1 MHKMKHL
8 TTKGIVPSDRARP
21 LILAFLLVS
30 GSCGLIYEIVWMKM
44 LTLVIGN
51 TVFSITT
58 VLASFMG
65 GLALGSFLAGRL
77 IDKIKDPLRTYGL
90 LEGAIGAYALLLPV
104 LLAGTE
110 PLFRF
115 VYQNLDPSFYTLSLL
130 RFLVCGLILLVP
142 TTLMGATLPVLSK
155 YFVDRSG
162 HLGWNVGLLY
172 GVNTLGAVVG
182 SFAAGFVLIP
192 ILGITWT
199 IVSAALLNL
208 SIAGGVLMLA
218 KKSAQWEPS
227 GSTEKVKVKGK
238 KPKRERAEEV
248 VPEAGSTIILVVM
261 VGIGLSG
268 LAAMI
273 YQIAWTRVLLLSIGS
288 SVYAFSLIVTAF
300 ICGLALGSLII
311 SKFID
316 RRRDLVMWFALAQ
329 GAIGLSAL
337 GIVHVLGN
345 LPIFVIQFVFD
356 ASHSFQ
362 YIQSGCW
369 WYRSNRL

>member
-162 HLGWNVGLLY
+162 HLGWNVGLLC

-208 SIAGGVLMLA
+208 SIAGGAWMLA
-218 KKSAQWEPS
+218 RKGAPWEPS
-227 GSTEKVKVKGK
+227 GSTETVKLKGK

-248 VPEAGSTIILVVM
+248 VPETGSTIILVVM